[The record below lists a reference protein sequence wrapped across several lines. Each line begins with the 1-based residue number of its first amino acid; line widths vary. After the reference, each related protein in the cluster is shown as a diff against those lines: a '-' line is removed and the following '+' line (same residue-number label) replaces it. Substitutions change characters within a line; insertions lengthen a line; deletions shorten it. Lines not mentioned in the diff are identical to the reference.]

1 MTHDSETNDYT
12 QPFQH
17 LLILLRDAV
26 DEISTVLAPGQALR
40 CWQHAEGYAGDAIWR
55 WADSVGQESRRLG
68 GSESTWILGWMA
80 VNCWSSKA
88 RIKIPLLCHCGD
100 EEIPRLLSIHGQTV
114 LVWLQK
120 YLDYAPCS
128 SPLIMS
134 HSLFAHF
141 AVRNVRKPEFV
152 SFHEVRRA
160 CVHDRGQGPT
170 FSQCGWRLWPQSWL
184 PALLWGQPQT

>member
-1 MTHDSETNDYT
+1 MLAACRGICRRCNLAMGRLSG
-12 QPFQH
+12 P
-17 LLILLRDAV
+17 R
-26 DEISTVLAPGQALR
+26 ISPTW
-40 CWQHAEGYAGDAIWR
+40 WQRIDLDTR
-55 WADSVGQESRRLG
+55 MN
-68 GSESTWILGWMA
+68 GSP
-80 VNCWSSKA
+80 SKA

-100 EEIPRLLSIHGQTV
+100 EEIPRSLSIHGQTV

-120 YLDYAPCS
+120 YLDYAPRS